1 MTIGFVCVCVYDI
14 PLMPSWYLNVLRDPA
29 GPAGQETAQSVQCQ
43 EGPQALAAPLHPGQ
57 QPLPGG
63 HQEALPASDRRGLS
77 EWKPPPQQQGGR
89 GGCQQLNAR
98 MWPHKEGSLFVRT
111 YCRCVCIRPNKC
123 TYSSVPYVEMFS
135 EPSLSG
141 DRVFTSCP
149 PLVCAWGLTGLTG
162 TPALWR
168 WLPAQTRS
176 LISHSILFWDSS
188 SLLHVP
194 AGRFITFFFL
204 LCYYH
209 IVQIMQVYSYL
220 N

>member
-1 MTIGFVCVCVYDI
+1 MGFVCVRTEHTISAIMISSC
-14 PLMPSWYLNVLRDPA
+14 PQGSSWSSRTRNSTKCPVPR
-29 GPAGQETAQSVQCQ
+29 GPAGTGSSSTPWSTTPPWWAPGSTSSIRPRRAFWMEASTTAARRQRR
-43 EGPQALAAPLHPGQ
+43 
-57 QPLPGG
+57 
-63 HQEALPASDRRGLS
+63 LPAT
-77 EWKPPPQQQGGR
+77 E
-89 GGCQQLNAR
+89 C
-98 MWPHKEGSLFVRT
+98 MWPHKEGSLFVQN

-135 EPSLSG
+135 EPSLSE

-149 PLVCAWGLTGLTG
+149 VFVCAWGLTGLTG
-162 TPALWR
+162 KRALWR
-168 WLPAQTRS
+168 WLPAQAHS
-176 LISHSILFWDSS
+176 LISHSILFRDSS

-194 AGRFITFFFL
+194 TGTF